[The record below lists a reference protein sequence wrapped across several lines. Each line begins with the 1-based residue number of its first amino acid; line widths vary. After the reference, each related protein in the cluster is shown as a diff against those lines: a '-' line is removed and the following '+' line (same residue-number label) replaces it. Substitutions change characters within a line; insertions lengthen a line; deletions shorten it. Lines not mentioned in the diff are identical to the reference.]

1 MDADECRELALLYR
15 EVAEEVAEN
24 EREGFLA
31 IADEL
36 DGIADD
42 EDGLPTRTIH

>member
-15 EVAEEVAEN
+15 EVAEEVSGN
-24 EREGFLA
+24 EREELLA

-36 DGIADD
+36 DELAND
-42 EDGLPTRTIH
+42 EDGALSRTLH

>member
-15 EVAEEVAEN
+15 EVAEEVSEN
-24 EREGFLA
+24 EREGLLA

-36 DGIADD
+36 DEIADD
-42 EDGLPTRTIH
+42 EDGTLSRTLH

>member
-15 EVAEEVAEN
+15 EVAEEVSGN
-24 EREGFLA
+24 EREGLLV

-36 DGIADD
+36 DELAD
-42 EDGLPTRTIH
+42 EDDRRRVRTIH